1 MDNARHMNSRIA
13 LIVDSTTDLPHDFL
27 KQHAIDVVPIR
38 LIWGKEELRD
48 QIDISSQVFYDRL
61 TSDPI
66 HPTTS
71 LPSPQ
76 DFVDAIEAAKERDAE
91 EVIILTI
98 SSGLSG
104 THNAACI
111 GADMVDIPVTVIDS
125 KANSLSFGWQV
136 MTAVRVRDAG
146 GSVKDIQSAT
156 ARVLQNT
163 VTMLYVDTLEYLH
176 RGGRISGISK
186 FVGSILSIKPLV
198 RVNHRTGQM
207 EPVSRVRTRKQGLRA
222 LYRMFFEELDTSQ
235 PLHIGV
241 IHGDNLA
248 VAEEIASRIKTEYD
262 PAELMIRMTAPV
274 MGVHTGPGAIG
285 LCGYAGE

>member
-1 MDNARHMNSRIA
+1 MDKARHMKNRIA

-27 KQHAIDVVPIR
+27 TRHAIDVVPIR
-38 LIWGKEELRD
+38 LIWGKQEFRD
-48 QIDISSQVFYDRL
+48 QIDISSEAFYDRL

-76 DFVDAIEAAKERDAE
+76 DFADAIETARQRGAE
-91 EVIILTI
+91 EVVILTI

-104 THNAACI
+104 THNAASM
-111 GADMVDIPVTVIDS
+111 GASMVDIPVTVIDS

-136 MTAVRVRDAG
+136 MTAVRIRDAG
-146 GSVKDIQSAT
+146 GSVHDIQAETS
-156 ARVLQNT
+156 RVLKNT

-186 FVGSILSIKPLV
+186 FVGSILNIKPLV
-198 RVNHRTGQM
+198 RVNHQTGQM
-207 EPVSRVRTRKQGLRA
+207 EPVSRVRTRKQGLKA

-248 VAEEIASRIKTEYD
+248 VAEEIASQLKAEYA